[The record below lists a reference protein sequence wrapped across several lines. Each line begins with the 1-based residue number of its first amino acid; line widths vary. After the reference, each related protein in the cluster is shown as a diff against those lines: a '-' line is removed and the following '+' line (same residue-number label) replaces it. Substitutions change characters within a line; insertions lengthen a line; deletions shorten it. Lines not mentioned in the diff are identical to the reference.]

1 MISYENKHRID
12 DFVKIENHLLSYYSK
27 MATFHYIQIDY
38 GYDCLWNCYFQ
49 HNDMKNS
56 GNQVTVVM
64 PPPDEPDE

>member
-27 MATFHYIQIDY
+27 ITFHHIQIDY

-49 HNDMKNS
+49 HNDIKNS
-56 GNQVTVVM
+56 EDRETCCGRILHIFKYH
-64 PPPDEPDE
+64 